1 MDHDRHNSIFDA
13 SRKHFHFLRGKR
25 VYVIH
30 GSALTD
36 HMEEHRKTEGPPNLV
51 SFTYDTD
58 YKLAYR
64 GAFFYPFTFHM
75 KVETPLVEWS
85 VQFARA
91 LVEFPTIDERLF
103 IYKDTDKADLNKG
116 RTAEKFVEVL
126 GMSEP
131 TAIAAACAITCASRD
146 LSRILQHDAPRE
158 NDNSVMIHEVVE
170 RFHYGPVMAALAVK
184 TSGTSRFRA
193 YLRYKDEAQGQWCK
207 SQDLGKDARTL
218 AELRLMA
225 VGGWS
230 DKNVT
235 NRRNSAS
242 ATQNPNKDPA
252 GPVSADSTKPSGRT
266 LGSFLV
272 SKTYKDPRLVQGSS
286 GERRP
291 AAAREYDPPDGEYL
305 VHATDMNSL
314 ISIFKTGLCP
324 GSLQKEKSKH
334 LADLCP
340 SEEGAGKRTTVQ
352 FAAISNSKQKF
363 MVREKKPLLI
373 VYSATAIAAN
383 FETWVF
389 DDDPIVATPNMIRS
403 ILS

>member
-1 MDHDRHNSIFDA
+1 MEQGENPLEGTGPNKGQKGRPKGKSRSQGPPKGKGKKGQESGRTSGSRPPTASSRNSGSRPPASRRVTVQEDEPQSRTSAHNTAFHDRRGRLLPQGIAAAQARWKHQPDPLNVNQGRPNYRQPSSRSGMDHDRYNSIFDA

-36 HMEEHRKTEGPPNLV
+36 HMEEPHKTEGPPNLV

-75 KVETPLVEWS
+75 KVEIPLVEWS

-146 LSRILQHDAPRE
+146 LSRILRHDAPRE
-158 NDNSVMIHEVVE
+158 SDNSVMIHEVVE

-207 SQDLGKDARTL
+207 SQDLCK
-218 AELRLMA
+218 
-225 VGGWS
+225 
-230 DKNVT
+230 
-235 NRRNSAS
+235 
-242 ATQNPNKDPA
+242 TQEHLL
-252 GPVSADSTKPSGRT
+252 SFDSWP
-266 LGSFLV
+266 
-272 SKTYKDPRLVQGSS
+272 
-286 GERRP
+286 
-291 AAAREYDPPDGEYL
+291 
-305 VHATDMNSL
+305 
-314 ISIFKTGLCP
+314 
-324 GSLQKEKSKH
+324 
-334 LADLCP
+334 
-340 SEEGAGKRTTVQ
+340 
-352 FAAISNSKQKF
+352 
-363 MVREKKPLLI
+363 
-373 VYSATAIAAN
+373 
-383 FETWVF
+383 
-389 DDDPIVATPNMIRS
+389 
-403 ILS
+403 